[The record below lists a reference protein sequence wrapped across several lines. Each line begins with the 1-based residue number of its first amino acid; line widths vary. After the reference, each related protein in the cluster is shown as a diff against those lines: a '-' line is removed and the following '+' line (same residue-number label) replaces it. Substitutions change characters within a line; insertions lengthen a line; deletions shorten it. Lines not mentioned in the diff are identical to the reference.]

1 MSISAKR
8 DENSSISSLESHN
21 KETLK
26 LEKKKNKK
34 TWIKKGKVKKNDAG
48 NDPLEERPEQT
59 VQKEKKHKK
68 WF

>member
-34 TWIKKGKVKKNDAG
+34 TWIKKGKVKKNDG